1 MTKNWLKYCFYSSSL
16 CCNNIINGMDAIKNI
31 SNIINRTTSKD
42 IEEVKNYNINSERI
56 YNETELIKDISESQV
71 PKDITYEEYFEKK
84 KGKIENK
91 YAHFWK
97 YHNLAADDKFAN
109 KTNKYTTNIV
119 EMSDKIKEKDKSN
132 KEASE
137 VKEED
142 KKKKEALKIKKTID
156 KNSLEYIEEH
166 ILKLGSGNCNT
177 YKFLKDKQKKH
188 NFKLKIDLGEIDLNK
203 KNLEEIALNEIN
215 DFKKEKIEIIKYDL
229 GKQLNDLLKK
239 KMDILKDTN
248 SYKLNIDLNFD
259 KCLTYKTQINLN
271 DITTFKDNS
280 DSYEDIKFNEIK

>member
-91 YAHFWK
+91 YASFWK
-97 YHNLAADDKFAN
+97 YHNLAVDDKFAN

-119 EMSDKIKEKDKSN
+119 EMSDMIKEKDRSN

-142 KKKKEALKIKKTID
+142 KKKKEASEVKEVID
-156 KNSLEYIEEH
+156 KNSLKYIEEN
-166 ILKLGSGNCNT
+166 ILKLGSANCNK
-177 YKFLKDKQKKH
+177 YKFLNIKQKKD
-188 NFKLKIDLGEIDLNK
+188 NFKLEIKVEEIDLNK
-203 KNLEEIALNEIN
+203 ILNKEN
-215 DFKKEKIEIIKYDL
+215 DFKIEIKATEMKDNL
-229 GKQLNDLLKK
+229 EKQINDLFNK
-239 KMDILKDTN
+239 KMDILKD
-248 SYKLNIDLNFD
+248 SYKLDIDLNFD
-259 KCLTYKTQINLN
+259 KCLTYKTLINSN
-271 DITTFKDNS
+271 DISFKDNS